1 MIVVSCF
8 KIIDERQNY
17 LYMIMNKKKKII
29 IHFISFSPVESIRI
43 SFFRIYKEA
52 KRHRAAIRFSLNGFS
67 SHSEILLPTLHRN
80 TFPGWTEILFNNKQH
95 TFWDIAQ
102 NLTFMAPL
110 IFLQDPTKFWRAATI
125 KVRNHI
131 TLKTF
136 HSTEEKFR
144 NSNLDINI
152 LNAPLLF
159 VYHICFWQ
167 YFHTN
172 ARLRNI
178 WSLVVLQNSAMQNH
192 FMILYCN
199 IV

>member
-1 MIVVSCF
+1 MSNSSLQNDSDF
-8 KIIDERQNY
+8 LFQNY
-17 LYMIMNKKKKII
+17 RWEAKLPIYDNELEEENNHSF
-29 IHFISFSPVESIRI
+29 HFFSPVESIRI

-178 WSLVVLQNSAMQNH
+178 WS
-192 FMILYCN
+192 
-199 IV
+199 

>member
-1 MIVVSCF
+1 MIVISYF

-17 LYMIMNKKKKII
+17 LYMKMNNKKKII
-29 IHFISFSPVESIRI
+29 IHFISFSSVEFIRI

-80 TFPGWTEILFNNKQH
+80 TFPGWTEILFNNKQC

-102 NLTFMAPL
+102 NLTLMAPL

-131 TLKTF
+131 ILKTF
-136 HSTEEKFR
+136 HSTKEKFR

-152 LNAPLLF
+152 SNALLLSM
-159 VYHICFWQ
+159 YHICFWQ
-167 YFHTN
+167 YFHTY
-172 ARLRNI
+172 ARLR
-178 WSLVVLQNSAMQNH
+178 
-192 FMILYCN
+192 
-199 IV
+199 